1 MKIVILAPGG
11 GYDASALPM
20 IPTDSQVS
28 VLGFE
33 SSPEVVGTVVPLQRP
48 GGWRAK
54 LTAAAARTMLGRV
67 LLRLTRLIPGWST
80 GALRRPLT
88 WLARP
93 SVTLTC
99 LWPPNGMPPTQPG
112 GGIAHMR
119 RSVVR
124 WDPFS
129 ATRPRGQRSSEHPH
143 DPSAPALHG
152 LELPA

>member
-67 LLRLTRLIPGWST
+67 LLRLTPLDPGVVYWRATQASDV
-80 GALRRPLT
+80 
-88 WLARP
+88 ARKAIRDADLLVASERDAAYAAWRWHRAHAKVGRQVG
-93 SVTLTC
+93 SVFGY
-99 LWPPNGMPPTQPG
+99 PAARAA
-112 GGIAHMR
+112 IERA
-119 RSVVR
+119 
-124 WDPFS
+124 S
-129 ATRPRGQRSSEHPH
+129 A
-143 DPSAPALHG
+143 
-152 LELPA
+152 